1 MRRDSLTAA
10 DTARIYC
17 FSENELRDIAVKIS
31 AGELADSL
39 RILTEQQ
46 LGAMSGKDSLRVV
59 IESSL
64 EFEKRKSDSLA
75 SQLHSE
81 AARFAAEAER
91 LKRNSR
97 KKNFIIGGSAGLNV
111 LLLLLLL

>member
-1 MRRDSLTAA
+1 MQSDSLTAA

-31 AGELADSL
+31 NGELADSL
-39 RILTEQQ
+39 RILAERQ
-46 LGAMSGKDSLRVV
+46 LSAMYGKDSLRTV
-59 IESSL
+59 IESNL
-64 EFEKRKSDSLA
+64 ELEKQKSDSLV

-81 AARFAAEAER
+81 ATRFASEVER
-91 LKRNSR
+91 QKRNSR
-97 KKNFIIGGSAGLNV
+97 KKNFLIGGSAALNV